1 MPSCAPPSTPL
12 RALLV
17 ASVSGSVLLGA
28 SAALPV
34 SAFAAGSPDADELDQ
49 IVISATRTRRRVQ
62 DEPIRVEIIPRE
74 EIEEKIIMSPG
85 NIAILLAETGGL
97 WVQANSAALG
107 SAGVRVQGMSERYTL
122 LLADG
127 LPLHGGQAGSIGL
140 LQIPPTDLG
149 RVEVIKGASSS
160 LYGGAALGGV
170 INLVSRRPSEEFEGE
185 VLANLTGQRGQDL
198 TAYASAPLGHHWSYS
213 VTAGGHWQERRD
225 LDGSGWADIP
235 AYQRYT
241 LRPRLFWEGD
251 GGGEALITAG
261 MTRETRR
268 GGTLPGSTV
277 PDGSAFAQGLDTERF
292 DAGLNLDLPVADSLT
307 FGVRASAMAT
317 DHRLIFGPEV
327 ENDRH
332 RTGFVETSLTRTS
345 GPQTLVGGI
354 AVQVDDYASDAF
366 PVFDYRFTVPGV
378 FAQYD
383 VDVTEALTVSG
394 SVRADSHSEYGEF
407 ISPRLSALWRAGPWS
422 LRASAA
428 RGYFAPTPFIGAIE
442 ETGLSRLEPLAGLQ
456 AEEADTVS
464 FDVGRRF
471 GALETNVVVFQSRV
485 SNEAV
490 LVPTGNIQ
498 ADGTDRMA
506 IINAPGT
513 NETYGSELLLRYR
526 YDHFVVTASYMY
538 TRSSRTDAV
547 SGVRG
552 QTPLTPRHSAGFV
565 AMWEDHDR
573 GRLGFEAYYTGGQD
587 LEDNPFRARSRPFVN
602 MGILGE
608 WIIGDVSV
616 FLNAE
621 NILNI
626 RQSRYDPLVRP
637 TRAGDG
643 RWTVDAWA
651 PTDGFVVN
659 GGVRIR
665 FGGGHHGHDH

>member
-1 MPSCAPPSTPL
+1 MRSRRPATRNARFAFAGAPAVL
-12 RALLV
+12 ALLLSGV
-17 ASVSGSVLLGA
+17 CLPAPAWAAS
-28 SAALPV
+28 PH
-34 SAFAAGSPDADELDQ
+34 ADEIYT
-49 IVISATRTRRRVQ
+49 IVVSTTRTRRRVQ

-74 EIEEKIIMSPG
+74 EIEEKAIMAPG

-127 LPLHGGQAGSIGL
+127 LPLYGGQAGSIGL

-170 INLVSRRPSEEFEGE
+170 INLVTRRPSDVFEGE
-185 VLANLTGQRGQDL
+185 VLANVTGERGQDL
-198 TAYASAPLGHHWSYS
+198 TAYASAPFGHHWSWS

-225 LDGSGWADIP
+225 LDGRGWADIP

-241 LRPRLFWEGD
+241 LRPRLFWEGES
-251 GGGEALITAG
+251 GGEALITFG
-261 MTRETRR
+261 FTEETRR
-268 GGTLPGSTV
+268 GGTMPGSEV
-277 PDGSAFAQGLDTERF
+277 PAGGAFAQGLDTERL
-292 DAGLNLDLPVADSLT
+292 DAGLNLDLPVGEGWS
-307 FGVRASAMAT
+307 FGVRASAMQAH
-317 DHRLIFGPEV
+317 HRHLFGPEV

-332 RTGFVETSLTRTS
+332 RTGFIETSLTRTV
-345 GPQTLVGGI
+345 GRHTLVGGL
-354 AVQVDDYASDAF
+354 AVQADDYVSGDF
-366 PVFDYRFTVPGV
+366 PAFDYRFTVPGV

-383 VDVTEALTVSG
+383 VDVTDDLTLSG
-394 SVRADSHSEYGEF
+394 SIRADSHSEYGEF

-428 RGYFAPTPFIGAIE
+428 RGYFAPSPFIGAIE
-442 ETGLSRLEPLAGLQ
+442 ETGLSRLEPLAGLV
-456 AEEADTVS
+456 AEEADTMS

-471 GALETNVVVFQSRV
+471 GSLETNVVLFRSRV
-485 SNEAV
+485 SDEAA

-538 TRSSRTDAV
+538 TRSSRTDPLT
-547 SGVRG
+547 GVRG

-587 LEDNPFRARSRPFVN
+587 LEDNPYRARSRPFVN

-608 WIIGDVSV
+608 WIIGDVAV

-621 NILNI
+621 NILDI

-637 TRAGDG
+637 ARASDG